1 MKLFRVVRGT
11 DPLLE
16 PGTQI
21 TPTGG
26 YKQFLDS
33 IPEKDSR
40 QSKVIIE
47 RALDKTWGSQGIRTS
62 GLFAFK
68 ELKDALIFSEK
79 IYHGNAVIYEISV
92 SACDI
97 AFVGDMNMLDTLT
110 RAVEIG
116 LENNHPYIFDAFCNF
131 YWKQHTTFSPCWEYI
146 LKAAIIERI
155 ICSADDC
162 GHFQEEFR
170 IYESVERCPIYKQKL
185 YEL

>member
-11 DPLLE
+11 DPLLN
-16 PGTQI
+16 PGTKI

-26 YKQFLDS
+26 YKQYLDS
-33 IPEKDSR
+33 IPENDSR

-47 RALDKTWGSQGIRTS
+47 RALDKTCGFQAIRTS
-62 GLFAFK
+62 GFFAFK

-97 AFVGDMNMLDTLT
+97 SFKGDMNMLDTLT
-110 RAVEIG
+110 RAVNIG
-116 LENNHPYIFDAFCNF
+116 LENDHQDILDIFCNF
-131 YWKQHTTFSPCWEYI
+131 YWKRFTTFSPCWEYI
-146 LKAAIIERI
+146 LKTAIIERI

-162 GHFQEEFR
+162 GRFQEEFR
-170 IYESVERCPIYKQKL
+170 IYNSIERCPIYKQKL
-185 YEL
+185 NEL

>member
-1 MKLFRVVRGT
+1 MKLFRVVRGI
-11 DPLLE
+11 DPLLK
-16 PGTQI
+16 PGTKI

-40 QSKVIIE
+40 QSNVIIE

-62 GLFAFK
+62 GLFAFN

-79 IYHGNAVIYEISV
+79 IYLGNAVIYEISV
-92 SACDI
+92 SAYDI
-97 AFVGDMNMLDTLT
+97 TFMGDMNMLDTLT

-116 LENNHPYIFDAFCNF
+116 LNNDHPDIFNTFCNF
-131 YWKQHTTFSPCWEYI
+131 YWKRHTTFSPCWEYI

-162 GHFQEEFR
+162 VHFQEEFR

>member
-40 QSKVIIE
+40 QSKVVIE
-47 RALDKTWGSQGIRTS
+47 RALDKTFGSQAIRTS

-68 ELKDALIFSEK
+68 ELKDALIFSGK
-79 IYHGNAVIYEISV
+79 IYHGNAVIYEISI

-97 AFVGDMNMLDTLT
+97 LFEGDMNMLDTLT
-110 RAVEIG
+110 RAVNIG
-116 LENNHPYIFDAFCNF
+116 LENDRPDIFDAFCNF
-131 YWKQHTTFSPCWEYI
+131 YWKQFTTFSPCWEYI

-162 GHFQEEFR
+162 GRFQEEFR
-170 IYESVERCPIYKQKL
+170 IYKSIERCPIYIQKL
-185 YEL
+185 NEI